1 MDRLLSYGSALRV
14 ADKPDQMFH
23 RKKEGSET
31 NPMVGFAGFPNGVGV
46 GRRRWSVFESRSLYI
61 ITYRTASTLQISVN
75 PYKYYFHIYI
85 L

>member
-1 MDRLLSYGSALRV
+1 MDRLLSYGSVLRV

-46 GRRRWSVFESRSLYI
+46 DTSQMKCF
-61 ITYRTASTLQISVN
+61 
-75 PYKYYFHIYI
+75 
-85 L
+85 